1 MCEGSSQ
8 AGPIGGDICVPQCV
22 PEREKASGLL
32 GRRPGAADEFPTAG
46 TWLINS
52 SQILRRTQHI
62 SSRNVNFNLFKF
74 NGKAYG
80 GEQKANLK

>member
-1 MCEGSSQ
+1 M
-8 AGPIGGDICVPQCV
+8 CVPQRV
-22 PEREKASGLL
+22 PKREQAASCGANLASSVQ
-32 GRRPGAADEFPTAG
+32 AADEFLTVR

-80 GEQKANLK
+80 GERKANLK